1 VTTEIAK
8 QEAGILASLATHYGM
23 VREHFIRTIKATIMG
38 GKTVSDE
45 QLAAFCLVAKEHGL
59 NPFTKEIFA
68 FPANGGIIP
77 VVSVDGWLKL
87 INGHPAFDGMEFVD
101 AVNDKGAL
109 VSVTCK
115 MYRKDRAHPVVVTE
129 YMAECLRGTDV
140 WKKWPARMLRHKA
153 TIQAA
158 RYAFG
163 FAGIVEPDEAERMV
177 EPITVQATVVDE
189 AALDEE
195 HKWIERAN
203 RIATLEEYTAVR
215 SELIDAYGDVSKV
228 PAAVKTAFATAHA
241 EVMPRDEEPAQ

>member
-1 VTTEIAK
+1 MTNIAPISDNP
-8 QEAGILASLATHYGM
+8 GGSIIASLAGNYGM
-23 VREHFIRTIKATIMG
+23 DKQAFILTMKKTIMG
-38 GKTVSDE
+38 GKDVSNE
-45 QLAAFCLVAKEHGL
+45 QIAAFCLVAKEHGL

-101 AVNDKGAL
+101 VTDDKGAL

-115 MYRKDRAHPVVVTE
+115 MFRKDRAHPVIVTE
-129 YMAECLRGTDV
+129 YMSECARGTDT

-177 EPITVQATVVDE
+177 EPINVQATVVDTHAE
-189 AALDEE
+189 EFIREAGLMTAHEDYEPLRERVVAHYGGAAKIPPMVIAAL
-195 HKWIERAN
+195 N
-203 RIATLEEYTAVR
+203 
-215 SELIDAYGDVSKV
+215 DARDQ
-228 PAAVKTAFATAHA
+228 TR
-241 EVMPRDEEPAQ
+241 PRD